1 MSRQS
6 RHLLGKH
13 ARIPSS
19 NLPKSSSTYWSVGTY
34 VKELSDCFPK
44 KLVKA
49 LKVERL
55 ILEKDSAGVEQSVWK
70 EVLLEPLITK
80 VKGLAAVRNQVGAHF
95 NELGSLCT
103 DAEVESVHLNLRARS
118 FRSEPGFMLT
128 DRQKSILDFIQSE
141 QREKGVTPSTRE
153 IQKHFRFAS
162 QTSVMQYLDALE
174 RKGFLDRHARK
185 ARALITPAMKVRITD
200 IPIYGQIPAGMATL
214 TEQAIEGH
222 VSLDMRSANISK
234 SGRTFALRVRGDS
247 MIDAHIVDGDIVIL
261 EDRKD
266 VQSGDIVAALIDG
279 ETTLK
284 RYVTE
289 HGRPYL
295 KAENPRYPNLTP
307 ARELRIQGVMVSLVR
322 KQPAGQRR
330 KRG

>member
-1 MSRQS
+1 
-6 RHLLGKH
+6 
-13 ARIPSS
+13 
-19 NLPKSSSTYWSVGTY
+19 
-34 VKELSDCFPK
+34 
-44 KLVKA
+44 
-49 LKVERL
+49 
-55 ILEKDSAGVEQSVWK
+55 
-70 EVLLEPLITK
+70 
-80 VKGLAAVRNQVGAHF
+80 
-95 NELGSLCT
+95 
-103 DAEVESVHLNLRARS
+103 
-118 FRSEPGFMLT
+118 MLT

-174 RKGFLDRHARK
+174 RKGFLDRHAGK
-185 ARALITPAMKVRITD
+185 ARALITPAMKIRITD

-214 TEQAIEGH
+214 TEQDIEGH
-222 VSLDMRSANISK
+222 VSLDKQSANISK
-234 SGRTFALRVRGDS
+234 NGGTFALRVRGDS
-247 MIDAHIVDGDIVIL
+247 MIDAHILDGDIVIL

-295 KAENPRYPNLTP
+295 KAENPHYPNLTP

-322 KQPAGQRR
+322 KQERR
-330 KRG
+330 KRR